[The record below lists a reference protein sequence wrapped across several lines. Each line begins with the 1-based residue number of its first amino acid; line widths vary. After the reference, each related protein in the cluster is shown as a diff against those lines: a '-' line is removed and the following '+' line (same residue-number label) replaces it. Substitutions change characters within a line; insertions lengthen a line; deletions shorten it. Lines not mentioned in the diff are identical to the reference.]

1 MLIHLRPYILLAV
14 LGLIFF
20 GRLVLHPTATLYS
33 PSSDLIAEHI
43 PAKTFLV
50 RSWRDTGELPLW
62 WPDPFG
68 GAPFVHDIQ
77 LAAFYPPHWI
87 LFLLPP
93 EAVGSALSWL
103 LVAHV
108 ILAGWCMYP
117 YARSQ
122 GLGQAG
128 AMAAAI
134 GYMFA
139 GKWMFHLLDAG
150 HYILIGLA
158 WLPLLLLLLEAA
170 IRRGSL
176 VRATAAGAVFALI
189 VLSTHPQW
197 TFYSALFAAAWTL
210 GTALESA
217 GDGKW
222 AARSAS
228 GIRSTDSRS
237 ESATLSAGD
246 GKWAACSASG
256 IRSTDSRSESAT
268 LTLTALMR
276 WAGVG
281 MWMAL
286 IAGALSAVQLL
297 PMLEAASQ
305 ASRGPGVPPDDLARE
320 FAPMIHQLVGPS
332 SAVDDRWEQR
342 AGLGVLWLAAALLAP
357 VLRGG
362 RVRWQTGVWVLLWAL
377 ALGGGTLL
385 QERRWLGFGAF
396 RLHVRLLIVAAL
408 PTALLVGVTTD
419 ALFEKAA
426 AWSRGRRIVCL
437 VLVAFAL
444 TAGVID
450 FISEFARDAWEGGLS
465 RVPLYAAALF
475 VLIPAGLLLLVTR
488 LRPGWAARSASGIR
502 STDSRS
508 ESATFVTLSW
518 LSLLLL
524 DLWAMS
530 WPLVDGRDERDL
542 YRPSACV
549 RAVIDRREADQ
560 TNVRWRVLDCCIDG
574 ENGHSALGEGC
585 PLALMYGLETVG
597 GYSPLDVHRFRDY
610 LQLIRDDPEPMRP
623 FVGIFGQ
630 PILKRVPVHDK
641 RLVDLLGVRYLLQPR
656 DVKDQPNGH
665 VPAAEP
671 GWRRVLED
679 DDAQAYNFTMGGVC
693 RLPPYELW
701 ENPEAFS
708 RAFVVPRAEP
718 LPDRPRLPDAM
729 KQTDF
734 HQTVL
739 LEDWRD
745 EFAVTPADGAYRAA
759 NVWDYRPNRVEVR
772 EEGPAGWLVL
782 TDVWF
787 PGWKCTVNGRP
798 TEIHRADFLFRA
810 VAVPSGPCE
819 IVFTF
824 EPESY
829 RRGRELSLGAA
840 ALVAILLIG
849 AAAFSFSGRGG
860 G

>member
-1 MLIHLRPYILLAV
+1 
-14 LGLIFF
+14 
-20 GRLVLHPTATLYS
+20 
-33 PSSDLIAEHI
+33 
-43 PAKTFLV
+43 
-50 RSWRDTGELPLW
+50 
-62 WPDPFG
+62 
-68 GAPFVHDIQ
+68 
-77 LAAFYPPHWI
+77 
-87 LFLLPP
+87 
-93 EAVGSALSWL
+93 
-103 LVAHV
+103 
-108 ILAGWCMYP
+108 MYP

-444 TAGVID
+444 TAGGPGDPLAKLHAVREPRARPWAPSLVD
-450 FISEFARDAWEGGLS
+450 MPRTMAASFVSLANCGKFSLISTPGAAVWMGLS
-465 RVPLYAAALF
+465 SPASVVPGLRSKVSLWLGPPSIHRRMQAL
-475 VLIPAGLLLLVTR
+475 
-488 LRPGWAARSASGIR
+488 
-502 STDSRS
+502 
-508 ESATFVTLSW
+508 
-518 LSLLLL
+518 
-524 DLWAMS
+524 
-530 WPLVDGRDERDL
+530 
-542 YRPSACV
+542 C
-549 RAVIDRREADQ
+549 
-560 TNVRWRVLDCCIDG
+560 
-574 ENGHSALGEGC
+574 
-585 PLALMYGLETVG
+585 LA
-597 GYSPLDVHRFRDY
+597 P
-610 LQLIRDDPEPMRP
+610 
-623 FVGIFGQ
+623 
-630 PILKRVPVHDK
+630 
-641 RLVDLLGVRYLLQPR
+641 
-656 DVKDQPNGH
+656 
-665 VPAAEP
+665 
-671 GWRRVLED
+671 
-679 DDAQAYNFTMGGVC
+679 DDAA
-693 RLPPYELW
+693 
-701 ENPEAFS
+701 
-708 RAFVVPRAEP
+708 
-718 LPDRPRLPDAM
+718 
-729 KQTDF
+729 
-734 HQTVL
+734 
-739 LEDWRD
+739 
-745 EFAVTPADGAYRAA
+745 RAA
-759 NVWDYRPNRVEVR
+759 NTLNQPDIAAPPTPAADSFMKSRRDRPLRKFMGVMGKILSCDRPVSRDALAER
-772 EEGPAGWLVL
+772 EA
-782 TDVWF
+782 
-787 PGWKCTVNGRP
+787 N
-798 TEIHRADFLFRA
+798 
-810 VAVPSGPCE
+810 
-819 IVFTF
+819 
-824 EPESY
+824 
-829 RRGRELSLGAA
+829 
-840 ALVAILLIG
+840 AL
-849 AAAFSFSGRGG
+849 R
-860 G
+860 

>member
-1 MLIHLRPYILLAV
+1 LLVHLRPYIFLAV
-14 LGLIFF
+14 LALIFF
-20 GRLVLHPTATLYS
+20 GRLVSHPTATLYS

-68 GAPFVHDIQ
+68 GAPFIHDIQ
-77 LAAFYPPHWI
+77 VAVFYPPHWI

-93 EAVGSALSWL
+93 EGVGSALSWL
-103 LVAHV
+103 VVAHV

-122 GLGQAG
+122 GLGRAG

-134 GYMFA
+134 GTMFA

-197 TFYSALFAAAWTL
+197 AFYSALFAAAWTL

-217 GDGKW
+217 GWMGGEGT
-222 AARSAS
+222 RSW
-228 GIRSTDSRS
+228 RR
-237 ESATLSAGD
+237 
-246 GKWAACSASG
+246 
-256 IRSTDSRSESAT
+256 
-268 LTLTALMR
+268 TLTALMR

-281 MWMAL
+281 PWAAL

-297 PMLEAASQ
+297 PTLEAASQ
-305 ASRGPGVPPDDLARE
+305 ASRGAGVPSDDLARE
-320 FAPMIHQLVGPS
+320 FASMIHQLVGPS
-332 SAVDDRWEQR
+332 SAVDNRWEQR

-362 RVRWQTGVWVLLWAL
+362 RVRWQAGVWVLLWVL

-385 QERRWLGFGAF
+385 QGRQIFGFGAF
-396 RLHVRLLIVAAL
+396 KLHARLLIVAAL
-408 PTALLVGVTTD
+408 PMALLAGVTTD

-426 AWSRGRRIVCL
+426 AWSRGRRTVCL
-437 VLVAFAL
+437 VLVVFAL
-444 TAGVID
+444 TAGVAA
-450 FISEFARDAWEGGLS
+450 FLSESELGVWEDAPS
-465 RVPLYAAALF
+465 RFPLYAAALF
-475 VLIPAGLLLLVTR
+475 VLIPVGLLLLVAR
-488 LRPGWAARSASGIR
+488 LRSGLASAVR
-502 STDSRS
+502 LP
-508 ESATFVTLSW
+508 VTLSW
-518 LSLLLL
+518 LGVLLL

-530 WPLVDGRDERDL
+530 WPLVELCDESDL

-549 RAVIDRREADQ
+549 RAIIDRREADQ

-574 ENGHSALGEGC
+574 ESGHGALGEGC
-585 PLALMYGLETVG
+585 PVALMHGLETVG

-610 LQLIRDDPEPMRP
+610 LQLVSDDPEPMRP
-623 FVGIFGQ
+623 LDGAYGW
-630 PILKRVPVHDK
+630 PILKRVPVRNK
-641 RLVDLLGVRYLLQPR
+641 RLIDLLGVRYLLQPR
-656 DVKDQPNGH
+656 DQEDQPEGH
-665 VPAAEP
+665 VPAREP

-679 DDAQAYNFTMGGVC
+679 DDAQAYNFTQGGIR

-718 LPDRPRLPDAM
+718 LPDRPNVLDAM
-729 KQTDF
+729 KRTDF
-734 HQTVL
+734 QQTVL

-745 EFAVTPADGAYRAA
+745 EFAVTPTDGAYRAA
-759 NVWDYRPNRVEVR
+759 NVLDYQPNRVEVR

-787 PGWKCTVNGRP
+787 PGWRCTVNGRP

-810 VAVPSGPCE
+810 VAVPSGSCE

-824 EPESY
+824 DPESY
-829 RRGRELSLGAA
+829 RRGRELSCGAA
-840 ALVAILLIG
+840 LLLLMLAVG
-849 AAAFSFSGRGG
+849 AAFYALAAKGLRFNV
-860 G
+860 